1 MAQDYEPTAL
11 RLAGPS
17 LKTMKNFIYLLAAFF
32 VVAAC
37 TVEKTD
43 YESETNTLVPDHR
56 EFKEVFSIAK
66 AAYKISVEALQGH
79 LYQGYNE
86 VRLKVYQTES
96 NQWVEGAKVTFLPVL
111 TTAKGDKESC
121 PNLYELVYEKQGQY
135 YSGYSVFTKISKEG
149 NWEISIQLEVHGQKI
164 DMTQVILVEEQSNKN
179 LNMTSFTGQDQEE
192 YTIALIAPIQPKV
205 AENTLVAGIFRL
217 NKTAVTLDK
226 AYEVVDDYMLYLDP
240 RMPEPSMGNHSSP
253 NNRDLVQKEDG
264 FYYGVVNYTMT
275 GNWTLNFM
283 LQNKQGRILKGTKV
297 PSDFTPGIA
306 GVKSELHIDILF

>member
-1 MAQDYEPTAL
+1 
-11 RLAGPS
+11 
-17 LKTMKNFIYLLAAFF
+17 MKNFIYLLAAFF

-37 TVEKTD
+37 TIEKTD
-43 YESETNTLVPDHR
+43 YESETNTLVPENK

-86 VRLKVYQTES
+86 VRLKVYQTDS
-96 NQWVEGAKVTFLPVL
+96 NQLVEGAKVTLLPIL
-111 TTAKGDKESC
+111 TTAKGDKETC
-121 PNLYELVYEKQGQY
+121 PNLHELVYDKQGQY
-135 YSGYSVFTKISKEG
+135 YVGYSVFTKISKEG
-149 NWEISIQLEVHGQKI
+149 KWEISIQLEVQNQKI
-164 DMTQVILVEEQSNKN
+164 EMAQVILVEEQLNKN
-179 LNMTSFTGQDQEE
+179 LNMTSFIGQDQEE
-192 YTIALIAPIQPKV
+192 YTIALVAPIQPKV

-217 NKTAVTLDK
+217 SKTAETLEK
-226 AYEVVDDYMLYLDP
+226 AYEVVDGYTLYLDP

-253 NNRDLVQKEDG
+253 NNRDLTQKEDG

-297 PSDFTPGIA
+297 PLDFTPGIA